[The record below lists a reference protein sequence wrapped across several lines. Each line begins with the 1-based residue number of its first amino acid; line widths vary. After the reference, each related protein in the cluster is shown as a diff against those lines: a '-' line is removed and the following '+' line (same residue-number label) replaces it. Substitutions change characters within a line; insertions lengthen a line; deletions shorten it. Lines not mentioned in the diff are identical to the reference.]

1 MQKNIQIKKKIKN
14 TIAWWYNVKLKQN
27 LIQA

>member
-14 TIAWWYNVKLKQN
+14 TIAWSYNVKLKQN